1 LSDTESFLARWA
13 RLKREANAAAASA
26 KSAEPSEAVES
37 AKAAECADAAE
48 RAEAAK
54 PAKAAERA
62 DGAEC
67 AEAAAEPA
75 EAAVAQNSCL
85 PSIESITRRSDIRPF
100 LQAGVPV
107 ELTRAALRAA
117 WVADPSIRDFIGIA
131 DSQWDFNDP
140 TAMPGFGPLE
150 ATDSARSFAER
161 AVARIGR
168 APEAL
173 VRTSGVAAVPVTET
187 TNLPREGQVDSVW
200 ISPESRKSVSN
211 TGIAPAFVQESSL
224 MKEPALVKE
233 SALLQESAL
242 ANEPVL
248 LQEPALAN
256 EPDAVVERRPGARVH
271 GSALPKLAR

>member
-1 LSDTESFLARWA
+1 MSDTESFLARWA

-75 EAAVAQNSCL
+75 EAAVAQNSGL
-85 PSIESITRRSDIRPF
+85 PSIESITRGSDIRPF

-140 TAMPGFGPLE
+140 TAMPGFGPLD
-150 ATDSARSFAER
+150 ATDSARSLAAR

-173 VRTSGVAAVPVTET
+173 ARMSGVAAGPVVDTV
-187 TNLPREGQVDSVW
+187 NLPREGQVDRVW
-200 ISPESRKSVSN
+200 ISPEARKSVSY
-211 TGIAPAFVQESSL
+211 TGNGPPLVQE
-224 MKEPALVKE
+224 PPLVKE
-233 SALLQESAL
+233 SAAEKEPFVQESAR
-242 ANEPVL
+242 ANEPAL
-248 LQEPALAN
+248 LQDPAGAN
-256 EPDAVVERRPGARVH
+256 DPGAVVEQRPDARVH
-271 GSALPKLAR
+271 GSALPKLVR